1 MKTSSRYPEGE
12 LCTNVYTAA
21 INDHA
26 PFTNPTTRL
35 VLHAPPAN
43 PHPHSLHRAARIAG
57 AVRLNEVQSAPV
69 KWLWPGRIPLGRISL
84 LVGDP
89 GTGKSL
95 VALDIAARVSSGTPW
110 PKAGTSSEDRG
121 TRSDLE
127 IATHPSLLDPP
138 RLRTRASLLDP
149 RPFFRPTP
157 HRRRRPRR
165 HRPPQAPSPRRE
177 LRSHSRN
184 PKHPRPNINERR
196 PPHVRP

>member
-1 MKTSSRYPEGE
+1 MP
-12 LCTNVYTAA
+12 L
-21 INDHA
+21 
-26 PFTNPTTRL
+26 NPANTFFS
-35 VLHAPPAN
+35 PPAN
-43 PHPHSLHRAARIAG
+43 PHPQNLPAAAARIAG
-57 AVRLNEVQSAPV
+57 AVPLNEVQSAPV

-95 VALDIAARVSSGTPW
+95 VALDIAARVSSGQPW

-127 IATHPSLLDPP
+127 IATHPSLLDPRASVLAPHSSILAPSSVLLLTAEDDLADTVRP
-138 RLRTRASLLDP
+138 RL
-149 RPFFRPTP
+149 
-157 HRRRRPRR
+157 
-165 HRPPQAPSPRRE
+165 QALARE